1 MRVHPFR
8 VPATVE
14 NAIGL
19 QEDHVPH
26 FYDIF
31 HQHQE
36 IQLTLI
42 EESTGTL
49 FLDDYVGEFRP
60 GNVFVMGAN
69 VPHVFKND
77 KLYYHQDNP
86 EQAKSTS
93 IYFREDVLG
102 KDFLQMPEAWKIRDF
117 ITRTKRC
124 LKFGSAT
131 YHKLLPLVHALLQS
145 KDTDRIINFFSII
158 KLLSEGEY
166 TYLTH
171 HSLHRNVDDLEGKRL
186 SSIFQFTM
194 NEFSREI
201 SIEEVA
207 GIANLTRTSFCRYF
221 KKRTRKTYIDFLLQV
236 RISHA
241 CNLLLKQ
248 DLTIAEISELCGF
261 NNISNFN
268 RQFKKIKG
276 IPPTEF
282 RRKTI

>member
-1 MRVHPFR
+1 MRVHAFKLP
-8 VPATVE
+8 TSVE
-14 NAIGL
+14 NAIAL

-60 GNVFVMGAN
+60 GNIFIIGAN

-77 KLYYHQDNP
+77 KLYYDIDNH
-86 EQAKSTS
+86 EHARSIS
-93 IYFREDVLG
+93 IYFKEDLLG
-102 KDFLQMPEAWKIRDF
+102 KDFFQMPEAWKIRDF
-117 ITRTKRC
+117 IGKTKRC
-124 LKFGSAT
+124 LKFVPST
-131 YHKLLPLVHALLQS
+131 YPKLFPLVQSLIQS
-145 KDTDRIINFFSII
+145 KDTDRIINFFLIL
-158 KLLSEGEY
+158 KMLSEEEFS
-166 TYLTH
+166 YLTH
-171 HSLHRNVDDLEGKRL
+171 QNLNRSVDDTEGKRL
-186 SSIFQFTM
+186 NNIFQFTM
-194 NEFSREI
+194 NEFAREI

-207 GIANLTRTSFCRYF
+207 EIANLTRTSFCRYF

-241 CNLLLKQ
+241 CNLLLKH

-268 RQFKKIKG
+268 RQFKKIKALS
-276 IPPTEF
+276 PTEF

>member
-8 VPATVE
+8 IPATVE
-14 NAIGL
+14 SAIGL

-60 GNVFVMGAN
+60 GNIFIIGAN

-77 KLYYHQDNP
+77 KVYYNSDNS

-93 IYFREDVLG
+93 VYFREDLFG
-102 KDFLQMPEAWKIRDF
+102 KDFFQAPEAWKIRDF
-117 ITRTKRC
+117 LTKTKRC
-124 LKFGSAT
+124 LKFTSSAFP
-131 YHKLLPLVHALLQS
+131 KLFPLIQSLHHAQ
-145 KDTDRIINFFSII
+145 DTDRIITFFSILKI
-158 KLLSEGEY
+158 LSEEEF

-171 HSLHRNVDDLEGKRL
+171 QSLERNVDDIEGKRL
-186 SSIFQFTM
+186 GSIFQFTM
-194 NEFSREI
+194 NEFGREI

-241 CNLLLKQ
+241 CNLLLKP
-248 DLTIAEISELCGF
+248 DLTIGEISDLCGF

-276 IPPTEF
+276 IAPTEF